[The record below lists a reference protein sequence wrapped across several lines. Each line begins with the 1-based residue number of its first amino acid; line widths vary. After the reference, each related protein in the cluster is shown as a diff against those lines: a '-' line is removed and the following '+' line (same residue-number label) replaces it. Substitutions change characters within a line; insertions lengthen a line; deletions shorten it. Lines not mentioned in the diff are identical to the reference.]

1 MSEEAPETLATT
13 DLMKDA
19 LTGEEEKGGET
30 VEEKETAD
38 GEENG
43 SAEGEKKKKKKDKK
57 KKEKKHKDEDQK
69 EEGEQQEQL
78 ATTDLMKDALTGE
91 AQEAPQA
98 EARDVEEEKPKKKKK
113 KAKDGEHR
121 DAEGQTAGEGDA
133 ETREEHHQHEEE
145 AHEHHHHHD
154 EEHEHHEEEQHHEE
168 AQEHHHEEAR
178 EEEHH
183 GEAEQEKAKSSSSES
198 SSSSSSASD
207 DEPPPLPLAEVDGKD
222 EEYAPREPESAPPSS
237 EPKQPKR
244 PKPAPRAPPQSPQ
257 QQEPAPA
264 QNYSDEELKK
274 MVDKMLKTQKS
285 PDIEAIP
292 AMKQYV
298 EGQMRDAALGQRYE
312 YGAKMELADEM
323 MDKFLIYDDSE
334 IQREKKRKEAEDKL
348 LETKGRLI
356 EVNKEWDEKINK
368 WRSDQSQRVNELEA
382 EHNAQVEEF
391 EKKWADPNYLTQFNK
406 PSQQLLNLRQ
416 VEQTLAM
423 SKLFERAQ
431 QTKVRADQL
440 QKEEVAEA
448 QKRAVTVMRNEFE
461 TLEAKQ
467 KREMECLLQYT
478 KRNVDFM
485 EQERARQVRPL
496 EHIIERLTPLAY
508 PKKRPDR
515 TKQFYKEK
523 EQEIT
528 PRPIRNV
535 QSARTMKNAHGLSI
549 PGINMRQYIKTK
561 KGTARNTQTVKRA
574 D

>member
-1 MSEEAPETLATT
+1 
-13 DLMKDA
+13 
-19 LTGEEEKGGET
+19 
-30 VEEKETAD
+30 
-38 GEENG
+38 
-43 SAEGEKKKKKKDKK
+43 
-57 KKEKKHKDEDQK
+57 
-69 EEGEQQEQL
+69 
-78 ATTDLMKDALTGE
+78 
-91 AQEAPQA
+91 
-98 EARDVEEEKPKKKKK
+98 
-113 KAKDGEHR
+113 
-121 DAEGQTAGEGDA
+121 
-133 ETREEHHQHEEE
+133 
-145 AHEHHHHHD
+145 
-154 EEHEHHEEEQHHEE
+154 
-168 AQEHHHEEAR
+168 
-178 EEEHH
+178 
-183 GEAEQEKAKSSSSES
+183 
-198 SSSSSSASD
+198 
-207 DEPPPLPLAEVDGKD
+207 
-222 EEYAPREPESAPPSS
+222 
-237 EPKQPKR
+237 
-244 PKPAPRAPPQSPQ
+244 
-257 QQEPAPA
+257 
-264 QNYSDEELKK
+264 

-448 QKRAVTVMRNEFE
+448 QKRAVTVMRNEFD

-467 KREMECLLQYT
+467 KREMECLLAYT

-515 TKQFYKEK
+515 TNQGLYKEK
-523 EQEIT
+523 EQTIT

>member
-1 MSEEAPETLATT
+1 MDKYPAIILNAVKKTFRPLVMSEEKQETPEAT
-13 DLMKDA
+13 DAVAEPVAEDAEKDVNQSNEA
-19 LTGEEEKGGET
+19 ET
-30 VEEKETAD
+30 QH
-38 GEENG
+38 
-43 SAEGEKKKKKKDKK
+43 
-57 KKEKKHKDEDQK
+57 KKHKKGKKEAKHAENPESHEGDAPKED
-69 EEGEQQEQL
+69 GGL
-78 ATTDLMKDALTGE
+78 LTTTDIIKDTLTGS
-91 AQEAPQA
+91 QEGTQEDAPV
-98 EARDVEEEKPKKKKK
+98 DNPEEPVKK
-113 KAKDGEHR
+113 
-121 DAEGQTAGEGDA
+121 DAEGQTQADSEPQK
-133 ETREEHHQHEEE
+133 EEPPT
-145 AHEHHHHHD
+145 
-154 EEHEHHEEEQHHEE
+154 
-168 AQEHHHEEAR
+168 

-183 GEAEQEKAKSSSSES
+183 KEKSKSSDSSTS
-198 SSSSSSASD
+198 SSDSE
-207 DEPPPLPLAEVDGKD
+207 DEENPPQALAEVPEKGED
-222 EEYAPREPESAPPSS
+222 EDYAPREPESPSPS
-237 EPKQPKR
+237 QEPKQPKR
-244 PKPAPRAPPQSPQ
+244 PRPALRAPPP
-257 QQEPAPA
+257 EPAPT

-323 MDKFLIYDDSE
+323 MDKFLLFDDSE

-356 EVNKEWDEKINK
+356 EVNKEWDEKISK

-382 EHNAQVEEF
+382 EHNAQIEEF
-391 EKKWADPNYLTQFNK
+391 EKRWADPNYLTQFNK

-431 QTKVRADQL
+431 QTKIRADKL

-448 QKRAVTVMRNEFE
+448 QKRAVAVMRNEFD
-461 TLEAKQ
+461 TMEAKQ

-478 KRNVDFM
+478 KRNVEFM

-508 PKKRPDR
+508 PKRLRDR
-515 TKQFYKEK
+515 TKQLYQEK
-523 EQEIT
+523 PQQIT

-535 QSARTMKNAHGLSI
+535 QSARTMKHAHGLSI

-561 KGTARNTQTVKRA
+561 KGLTQNSQTVKRA
-574 D
+574 E